1 MSFFN
6 KLFGALNKLEEMK
19 DALEDVAESLQK
31 TASDETVKTQQTASP
46 ASAPVP
52 TPASTPFS
60 ASVEPKTY
68 NTDDRYFASLITALN
83 FPGYTISTDVH
94 ANTLDSGAHP
104 SCYPISYLFSKESQQ
119 KVLNDIGR
127 DRYIKLPKANTNSR
141 GVEITAE
148 ALKLLENCDDT
159 RVIDINFIRGKI
171 DYREVYTK
179 WLDAW
184 NDEY

>member
-104 SCYPISYLFSKESQQ
+104 SCYPISYLFSKGSQPVLAVFVMNTNQ
-119 KVLNDIGR
+119 YRSMTAKGAYQVLEDRGISYIRFFKGMENNREYVLNRIR
-127 DRYIKLPKANTNSR
+127 
-141 GVEITAE
+141 
-148 ALKLLENCDDT
+148 ENL
-159 RVIDINFIRGKI
+159 N
-171 DYREVYTK
+171 
-179 WLDAW
+179 
-184 NDEY
+184 

>member
-1 MSFFN
+1 MIMSFFN

-104 SCYPISYLFSKESQQ
+104 SCYPISYLFSKESQPVLAVFVMNTNQ
-119 KVLNDIGR
+119 YRSMTARGAYQVLEDRGISYIRFFKGMENNREYVLNRIR
-127 DRYIKLPKANTNSR
+127 
-141 GVEITAE
+141 
-148 ALKLLENCDDT
+148 ENL
-159 RVIDINFIRGKI
+159 N
-171 DYREVYTK
+171 
-179 WLDAW
+179 
-184 NDEY
+184 

>member
-19 DALEDVAESLQK
+19 DVLEDVAENLQK
-31 TASDETVKTQQTASP
+31 AASDETVNTQQTASP

-68 NTDDRYFASLITALN
+68 NTDDRYFSSLITALN

-104 SCYPISYLFSKESQQ
+104 SCYPISYLFSKESQPVLAVFIMNKNQ
-119 KVLNDIGR
+119 YRSMTARGAYQVLEDRGISYIRFFKGMENNREYVLNRIR
-127 DRYIKLPKANTNSR
+127 
-141 GVEITAE
+141 
-148 ALKLLENCDDT
+148 ENL
-159 RVIDINFIRGKI
+159 N
-171 DYREVYTK
+171 
-179 WLDAW
+179 
-184 NDEY
+184 

>member
-104 SCYPISYLFSKESQQ
+104 SCYPISYLFSKESQPVLAVFIMNKNQ
-119 KVLNDIGR
+119 YRSMTARGAYQVLEDRGISYIRFFKGMENNREYVLNRIR
-127 DRYIKLPKANTNSR
+127 
-141 GVEITAE
+141 
-148 ALKLLENCDDT
+148 ENL
-159 RVIDINFIRGKI
+159 N
-171 DYREVYTK
+171 
-179 WLDAW
+179 
-184 NDEY
+184 